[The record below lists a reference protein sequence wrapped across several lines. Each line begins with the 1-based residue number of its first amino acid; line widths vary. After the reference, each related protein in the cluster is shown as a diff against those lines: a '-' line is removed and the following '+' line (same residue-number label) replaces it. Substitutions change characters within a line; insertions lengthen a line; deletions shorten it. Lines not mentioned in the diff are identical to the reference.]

1 MDNICNLH
9 DYLSCAPQP
18 RLETNSNHSRTL
30 GNAGPHTSILG
41 PSTNSPKKGSS
52 YFHGLNPY
60 EELVHAISTREG
72 MNTST
77 LDILQ
82 KCQETCGRFSVAL
95 WILHYPVS

>member
-1 MDNICNLH
+1 MSKVIQQLGFVGVQL
-9 DYLSCAPQP
+9 YREGKLYSS
-18 RLETNSNHSRTL
+18 RLVEEHPPEAYGL
-30 GNAGPHTSILG
+30 V
-41 PSTNSPKKGSS
+41 GSS

-60 EELVHAISTREG
+60 EELVHAISTRER

-77 LDILQ
+77 QDILQ